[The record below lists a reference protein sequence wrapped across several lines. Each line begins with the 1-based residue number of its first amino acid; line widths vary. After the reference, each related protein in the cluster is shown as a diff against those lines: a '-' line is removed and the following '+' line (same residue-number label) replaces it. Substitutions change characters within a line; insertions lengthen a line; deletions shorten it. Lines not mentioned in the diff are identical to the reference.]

1 MRLGAIA
8 GRSAARLATVV
19 PASDQRPCSKWQRA
33 SQALA

>member
-1 MRLGAIA
+1 MRLGGIA
-8 GRSAARLATVV
+8 SPSATRLATVV

>member
-1 MRLGAIA
+1 MRVGDIA
-8 GRSAARLATVV
+8 TPSAARRATVV